1 MEPLFQF
8 LQQYIDYI
16 ILGLL
21 GLMSVILFAKIIE
34 RVLFYRKV
42 NVNEY
47 ATLQELEIDLTDNL
61 TTISTIGS
69 NAPYIGLL
77 GTVVG
82 ILLTFYELGHSGGE
96 IDAASIMVHLSLAL
110 KATAVGIL
118 VAIPAMMCYNG
129 FRRKVEENKLKWQAL
144 AARNEKKQAL

>member
-1 MEPLFQF
+1 MDQIFQF
-8 LQQYIDYI
+8 LEHYTDFV

-21 GLMSVILFAKIIE
+21 GVLSIICVWKAIE
-34 RVLFYRKV
+34 RMMFYSKINISRY
-42 NVNEY
+42 E
-47 ATLQELEIDLTDNL
+47 TIEELEIDLTRNL

-82 ILLTFYELGHSGGE
+82 ILLTFYHLGKSGGD
-96 IDAASIMVHLSLAL
+96 IDASSIMVNLSLAL

-118 VAIPAMMCYNG
+118 VAIIAMVFYNG
-129 FRRKVEENKLKWQAL
+129 FGRKVEENKLKWLAL
-144 AARNEKKQAL
+144 KARKPV

>member
-1 MEPLFQF
+1 MEQLFHF

-21 GLMSVILFAKIIE
+21 GLMSLILFAKIIE
-34 RVLFYRKV
+34 RILFYRKV
-42 NVNEY
+42 NVTSYE
-47 ATLQELEIDLTDNL
+47 TLQELEIDLTHNL

-69 NAPYIGLL
+69 NAPYVGLL
-77 GTVVG
+77 GTVIG

-118 VAIPAMMCYNG
+118 VAIPAMMFYNG
-129 FRRKVEENKLKWQAL
+129 FGRKVEENKLKWQAL
-144 AARNEKKQAL
+144 DVRKSRN

>member
-1 MEPLFQF
+1 MEQLFQF
-8 LQQYIDYI
+8 LQNYIDFI

-21 GLMSVILFAKIIE
+21 AIMSIVLVWKVIE
-34 RVLFYRKV
+34 RIAFYSKV
-42 NVNEY
+42 NVSHYTN
-47 ATLQELEIDLTDNL
+47 LHSLEIDLTRNL

-77 GTVVG
+77 GTVIG
-82 ILLTFYELGHSGGE
+82 ILLTFYELGHSGGD

-118 VAIPAMMCYNG
+118 VAIPAMVCYNG
-129 FRRKVEENKLKWQAL
+129 FGRKVEENKLKWQAL
-144 AARNEKKQAL
+144 QHTK

>member
-1 MEPLFQF
+1 MDQLFQF
-8 LQQYIDYI
+8 LQSYIDYI

-21 GLMSVILFAKIIE
+21 AIMSVILFAKIIE
-34 RVLFYRKV
+34 RVLFYKKV
-42 NVNEY
+42 EVKDYE
-47 ATLQELEIDLTDNL
+47 TLQELEIDLTANL

-82 ILLTFYELGHSGGE
+82 ILLTFYELGHSGGD

-118 VAIPAMMCYNG
+118 VAVPAMMFYNG
-129 FRRKVEENKLKWQAL
+129 FGRKVEENKLKWQAL
-144 AARNEKKQAL
+144 EARKAKA

>member
-1 MEPLFQF
+1 MEQFFHF

-42 NVNEY
+42 NVTQY
-47 ATLQELEIDLTDNL
+47 PTLQELEIDLTHNL

-77 GTVVG
+77 GTVIG
-82 ILLTFYELGHSGGE
+82 ILLTFYELGHSGGD
-96 IDAASIMVHLSLAL
+96 INAASIMVHLSLAL

-118 VAIPAMMCYNG
+118 VAIPAMMFYNG
-129 FRRKVEENKLKWQAL
+129 FGRKVEENKLKWQAL
-144 AARNEKKQAL
+144 DARKA

>member
-1 MEPLFQF
+1 MDSLFSF
-8 LQQYIDYI
+8 LQTYIDYI

-21 GLMSVILFAKIIE
+21 ALMSVVLFAKVIE
-34 RVLFYRKV
+34 RILFYKKL
-42 NVNEY
+42 NVSAYE
-47 ATLQELEIDLTDNL
+47 TLEELEIDLTHNL

-77 GTVVG
+77 GTVIG

-96 IDAASIMVHLSLAL
+96 INAASIMVHLSLAL

-129 FRRKVEENKLKWQAL
+129 FGRKVEQNKLKWQAL
-144 AARNEKKQAL
+144 RARRCA

>member
-1 MEPLFQF
+1 MDQIFQF
-8 LQQYIDYI
+8 LEHYTDFV

-21 GLMSVILFAKIIE
+21 GVLSIICVWKAIE
-34 RVLFYRKV
+34 RMMFYSKINISRY
-42 NVNEY
+42 E
-47 ATLQELEIDLTDNL
+47 TIEELEIDLTRNL

-82 ILLTFYELGHSGGE
+82 ILLTFYHLGKSGGD
-96 IDAASIMVHLSLAL
+96 IDASSIMVNLSLAL

-118 VAIPAMMCYNG
+118 VAIIAMVFYNG
-129 FRRKVEENKLKWQAL
+129 FGRKVEENKLKWLAL
-144 AARNEKKQAL
+144 KARKSA

>member
-1 MEPLFQF
+1 MDQLFQF
-8 LQQYIDYI
+8 LQSYIDYI

-21 GLMSVILFAKIIE
+21 AIMSVILFAKIIE
-34 RVLFYRKV
+34 RVLFYKKV
-42 NVNEY
+42 EVKDYE
-47 ATLQELEIDLTDNL
+47 TLQELEIDLTANL

-82 ILLTFYELGHSGGE
+82 ILLTFYELGHSGGD

-118 VAIPAMMCYNG
+118 DAIPAMMFYNG
-129 FRRKVEENKLKWQAL
+129 FGRKVEENKLKWQAL
-144 AARNEKKQAL
+144 EARKAKA